1 MDHLPI
7 FLLLL
12 LVFGLFFWRLV
23 FVVAISMLFAFLI
36 SKTTTANTAYFSY
49 ALLLASLAGGV
60 VWEIKA
66 RQRLRAAALSDDLR

>member
-1 MDHLPI
+1 MDHLPV

-49 ALLLASLAGGV
+49 AVLLASLAGGV
-60 VWEIKA
+60 LCEIRA
-66 RQRLRAAALSDDLR
+66 RQRFRASALSDDHR